1 MEEQKN
7 KRIRK
12 NTLYA
17 PLALV
22 IICVAAI
29 LFLSLF
35 FRVSIIQ
42 LQNDT
47 VYTDEEILA
56 ASGLEKGVNLL
67 FVNNF
72 SAVSSIY
79 ATMPYVETVSIKR
92 IMPNRI
98 IISVGGSEAVACV
111 SFGDDYWLI
120 NPKGKLLEKID
131 KRDAKN
137 FIRVEGMEPQ
147 MPVAGEIM
155 TVSESDAGK
164 DEYLYRMLTQFQ
176 LRKITKNI
184 RWVDLS
190 DLTDPRFSYEDRF
203 TVILG
208 TNEELSRRLSL
219 IQSAVEQLADG
230 DAGTLELE
238 KGESNIVYFSPD

>member
-7 KRIRK
+7 RRIRK
-12 NTLYA
+12 NALYA

-22 IICVAAI
+22 IACVAAI
-29 LFLSLF
+29 IFLSLF

-47 VYTDEEILA
+47 VYTDDEILA

-72 SAVSSIY
+72 TAVSSIY

-98 IISVGGSEAVACV
+98 ILTVTGSEAVACV

-120 NPKGKLLEKID
+120 NPNGKLLEKID
-131 KRDAKN
+131 AREAKN
-137 FIRVEGMEPQ
+137 FIRVEGMEPL

-155 TVSESDAGK
+155 TVREIDAGK
-164 DEYLYRMLTQFQ
+164 DEYLYRMLAQFQ

-184 RWVDLS
+184 DWVDLS
-190 DLTDPRFSYEDRF
+190 DMNDPRLSYEDRY

-208 TNEELSRRLSL
+208 SSEQLSRRLSL
-219 IQSAVEQLADG
+219 IQSAIGQLADG

-238 KGESNIVYFSPD
+238 NGESNTVYFSPN